1 MIDSGLF
8 LSPVFPTHLRKKH
21 HQHQL
26 QQIKLV
32 PILNLLKP
40 KISHHFYHHSRLSSL
55 IKALMMLS
63 VVMVVMRVL
72 QTIGENMDKKPE
84 IEVHVDSDFISKSE
98 EILNDKPK
106 IKINHGV
113 PNVSKEIRKFTDEE
127 IEQIK
132 LSSDIKDKKYYL
144 DPASWIELFN
154 RLYEVTYSYKTD
166 SVIKNGI
173 RSDLN
178 TYKAFVRTAVR
189 QLGLSK
195 HLNKQTVDDVV
206 ILWISSEKRKFL
218 DETRSLLSFQP
229 AETDL
234 IREWVKASAGR
245 ESDLDIAVMRH
256 FIWQVRRKLFGLD
269 VYHHMMPIL
278 YGKTGGGKSRAVL
291 QLLKPLE
298 NLTLH
303 SDLSI
308 FSDQFKMRQFTK
320 MYVMFFDEMAK
331 SDRVDI
337 DKLKNI
343 ITSECVDYRTIF
355 TENLESAP
363 QNCTFIGCSNDLVYD
378 KIYDPTSARRYWQLD
393 CADKLDWAAINAI
406 DYLALWKSVD
416 ENAESPIMPFLD
428 EIKDI
433 QEKTIRSR
441 DLVEDWLLTECELA
455 PYDAKKNPTSQQLYH
470 HFSDWCKIQ
479 KINNQPTA
487 AKFYRRLDS
496 IVKHLNLPFGP
507 HKTNRGTVWTVS
519 TSSATATLRL
529 STVEEQK
536 RLAEEIENQEQIKSK
551 LEDLSREV
559 KILKK

>member
-1 MIDSGLF
+1 
-8 LSPVFPTHLRKKH
+8 
-21 HQHQL
+21 
-26 QQIKLV
+26 
-32 PILNLLKP
+32 
-40 KISHHFYHHSRLSSL
+40 
-55 IKALMMLS
+55 
-63 VVMVVMRVL
+63 
-72 QTIGENMDKKPE
+72 MDKKYDNQVP
-84 IEVHVDSDFISKSE
+84 VDLDFIQKSE
-98 EILNDKPK
+98 EILNEHPK
-106 IKINHGV
+106 LKVNHGP
-113 PNVSKEIRKFTDEE
+113 PNISKEFRRFSDEE
-127 IEQIK
+127 IERIK

-154 RLYEVTYSYKTD
+154 SLYKITYSYKTD
-166 SVIKNGI
+166 SVIKNGA
-173 RSDLN
+173 RCDLT

-189 QLGLSK
+189 QLGLTK
-195 HLNKQTVDDVV
+195 HLNKQTIDDVV
-206 ILWISSEKRKFL
+206 VLWIAAEKTKFL
-218 DETRSLLSFQP
+218 KQIRSQFSFEANQS
-229 AETDL
+229 DL
-234 IREWVKASAGR
+234 VRDWVKASTGR
-245 ESDLDIAVMRH
+245 ENELDIAVMRH
-256 FIWQVRRKLFGLD
+256 FIWQVRRKLYGLD

-291 QLLKPLE
+291 QLLKPVDS
-298 NLTLH
+298 LTLH

-355 TENLESAP
+355 TENLESSP

-378 KIYDPTSARRYWQLD
+378 KIYDPTSARRYWQID
-393 CADKLDWAAINAI
+393 CADQLDWNAINNI

-416 ENAESPIMPFLD
+416 ESTDSPIIPFLD
-428 EIKDI
+428 EIKVT
-433 QEKTIRSR
+433 QEQTIRSK
-441 DLVEDWLLTECELA
+441 DLVEDWLSTECEVV

-496 IVKHLNLPFGP
+496 IVKHTNLPIGP
-507 HKTNRGTVWTVS
+507 HKNNRGTVWAVS
-519 TSSATATLRL
+519 TGSVTATLKL

-551 LEDLSREV
+551 LEELSREV
-559 KILKK
+559 KVLKK